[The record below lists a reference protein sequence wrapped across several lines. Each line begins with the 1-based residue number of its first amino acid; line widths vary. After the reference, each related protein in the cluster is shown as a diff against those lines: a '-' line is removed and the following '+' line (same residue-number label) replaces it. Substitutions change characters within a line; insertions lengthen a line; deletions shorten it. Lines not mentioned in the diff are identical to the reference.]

1 MPEGAGAAAGAAVAA
16 SGSRE
21 PRAHVPGEPGVWILL
36 LGEMSF
42 FAMLF
47 ASFLYYRG
55 FDPGGFADAQ
65 KALNQWVGL
74 INTLLLLT
82 SSLFVAYAVRAA
94 RAARTDLAPRMFGLG
109 IACAIGFILCKG
121 FEYHELF
128 DRGIAISDHT
138 FYSFYFGLTVLHL
151 GHVVIG
157 TILLTLMTIA
167 TRRPFAKSI
176 HLAMTESGACFWHM
190 VDLLWI
196 VIFALLYLVE

>member
-1 MPEGAGAAAGAAVAA
+1 
-16 SGSRE
+16 
-21 PRAHVPGEPGVWILL
+21 VPGEPGVWILL

-42 FAMLF
+42 FSALF

-55 FDPGGFADAQ
+55 FDPAGFAEAQ
-65 KALNQWVGL
+65 RALNQTIGL
-74 INTLLLLT
+74 VNTLLLLT
-82 SSLFVAYAVRAA
+82 SSLFVAHGVRAVRA
-94 RAARTDLAPRMFGLG
+94 RETQLAPRLFGLG
-109 IACAIGFILCKG
+109 IACAAGFILCKG

-128 DRGIAISDHT
+128 DRGIAISDHA

-157 TILLTLMTIA
+157 TILLSLMTVA
-167 TRRPFAKSI
+167 TRRLLAKPIHFA
-176 HLAMTESGACFWHM
+176 MVESGACVWHM

>member
-1 MPEGAGAAAGAAVAA
+1 MSAVQQTAESEQA
-16 SGSRE
+16 
-21 PRAHVPGEPGVWILL
+21 PRIPGEPGVWILL
-36 LGEMSF
+36 FGEMSF
-42 FAMLF
+42 FAALF

-55 FDPGGFADAQ
+55 FDPAGFAEMQ
-65 KALNQWVGL
+65 KQLNQAVGL
-74 INTLLLLT
+74 VNTLLLLT
-82 SSLFVAYAVRAA
+82 SSLFVAKAVQAA
-94 RAARTDLAPRMFGLG
+94 RNADTAHAPRLFMLG
-109 IACAIGFILCKG
+109 IACAFGFILCKG

-157 TILLTLMTIA
+157 TILLAIMASA
-167 TRRPFAKSI
+167 TRRALEKPI
-176 HLAMTESGACFWHM
+176 HLAMVESGACFWHM

>member
-1 MPEGAGAAAGAAVAA
+1 MSAVEETFEG
-16 SGSRE
+16 E
-21 PRAHVPGEPGVWILL
+21 HVPHIPGEPGVWILL
-36 LGEMSF
+36 FGEMSF
-42 FAMLF
+42 FAALF

-55 FDPGGFADAQ
+55 FDPAGFAEMQ
-65 KALNQWVGL
+65 KQLNQAVGL

-82 SSLFVAYAVRAA
+82 SSLFVAKAVHAARNANTVRA
-94 RAARTDLAPRMFGLG
+94 PRLFILG
-109 IACAIGFILCKG
+109 IACAAGFIFCKG

-128 DRGIAISDHT
+128 SRGIAISDHT

-157 TILLTLMTIA
+157 TILLTIMASA
-167 TRRPFAKSI
+167 TKRVLEKPV
-176 HLAMTESGACFWHM
+176 HLAMVESGACFWHM

>member
-1 MPEGAGAAAGAAVAA
+1 VSAVQQTVESEQA
-16 SGSRE
+16 
-21 PRAHVPGEPGVWILL
+21 PRIPGEPGVWILL
-36 LGEMSF
+36 FGEMSF
-42 FAMLF
+42 FAALF

-55 FDPGGFADAQ
+55 FDPAGFAEMQ
-65 KALNQWVGL
+65 KQLNQTVGL
-74 INTLLLLT
+74 VNTLLLLT
-82 SSLFVAYAVRAA
+82 SSLFVAKAVHAA
-94 RAARTDLAPRMFGLG
+94 RSADTAHAPRLFMLG
-109 IACAIGFILCKG
+109 IACAVGFILCKG

-157 TILLTLMTIA
+157 TILLTIMASA
-167 TRRPFAKSI
+167 TRRVLEKPV
-176 HLAMTESGACFWHM
+176 HLAMVESGACFWHM

>member
-1 MPEGAGAAAGAAVAA
+1 VSAVQQTAESEQA
-16 SGSRE
+16 
-21 PRAHVPGEPGVWILL
+21 PRIPGEPGVWILL
-36 LGEMSF
+36 FGEMSF
-42 FAMLF
+42 FAALF

-55 FDPGGFADAQ
+55 FDPAGFAEMQ
-65 KALNQWVGL
+65 KQLNQAVGL
-74 INTLLLLT
+74 VNTLLLLT
-82 SSLFVAYAVRAA
+82 SSLFVAKAVQAA
-94 RAARTDLAPRMFGLG
+94 RNADTAHAPRLFMLG
-109 IACAIGFILCKG
+109 IACAFGFILCKG

-157 TILLTLMTIA
+157 TILLAIMASA
-167 TRRPFAKSI
+167 TRRALEKPI
-176 HLAMTESGACFWHM
+176 HLAMVESGACFWHM

>member
-1 MPEGAGAAAGAAVAA
+1 M
-16 SGSRE
+16 
-21 PRAHVPGEPGVWILL
+21 WILL
-36 LGEMSF
+36 FGEMSF
-42 FAMLF
+42 FAALF

-55 FDPGGFADAQ
+55 FDPAGFAEMQ
-65 KALNQWVGL
+65 KQLNQAVGL
-74 INTLLLLT
+74 VNTLLLLT
-82 SSLFVAYAVRAA
+82 SSLFVAKAVQAA
-94 RAARTDLAPRMFGLG
+94 RNADTAHAPRLFMLG
-109 IACAIGFILCKG
+109 IACAFGFILCKG

-157 TILLTLMTIA
+157 TILLAIMASA
-167 TRRPFAKSI
+167 TRRALEKPI
-176 HLAMTESGACFWHM
+176 HLAMVESGACFWHM